1 MNQASF
7 TTHLSFDL
15 YDFTTEVKEVYVA
28 AQMAQSTAWRID
40 TLIRQTTN
48 TIFRA
53 VREALRNGEAG
64 SQYDS
69 LQDISNAMKEMEFA
83 EAAFAEA
90 GLDNTT
96 LLTLQ
101 QLVHQRDR
109 WHDLAKEYV
118 GMTYDYRGNAR
129 EYEIPSLDDIF
140 FEKLETK
147 STDNVRISQHL
158 QNRLRVQSERR
169 AEAYDAKEMAN
180 ELYERKLERERRQQL
195 DINAMTMDRAPAV
208 FNVFN
213 LAMQAEV
220 GEVTAGF
227 QTLPIETQRVLIAN
241 AQQAAERA
249 DDFAAKER
257 NMTDIEYDGICL
269 CAIGVIK
276 ALRGVLA
283 APKFVASQ
291 RTREAVGA

>member
-1 MNQASF
+1 MNQSF
-7 TTHLSFDL
+7 TTHTSFDL
-15 YDFTTEVKEVYVA
+15 YDFVTEVKEVYVA

-40 TLIRQTTN
+40 TMIRQQTN
-48 TIFRA
+48 TIFKQM
-53 VREALRNGEAG
+53 REKVWENPSAS

-69 LQDISNAMKEMEFA
+69 IQDINNCLKEMEFA
-83 EAAFAEA
+83 EAAFSEA
-90 GLDNTT
+90 GLVNET

-118 GMTYDYRGNAR
+118 GMTYDYKGAVR

-140 FEKLETK
+140 FEPLETK
-147 STDNVRISQHL
+147 NANNVRISQHL
-158 QNRLRVQSERR
+158 QHRLRVQSERR

-180 ELYERKLERERRQQL
+180 ELYERKLERERRNTL
-195 DINAMTMDRAPAV
+195 DMNAATMDRAPAV

-213 LAMQAEV
+213 LAMQADV
-220 GEVTAGF
+220 GEVSLSFNA
-227 QTLPIETQRVLIAN
+227 LPIETQRVLIAN

-257 NMTDIEYDGICL
+257 NMTDTEYDGICL

-283 APKFVASQ
+283 APKFTTAQ
-291 RTREAVGA
+291 RVREVTGV